1 MEKIR
6 KEELEFVSMGVVILI
21 FGFDIIKR
29 VEMRVVDIDIY
40 KGRVLK
46 MLQDEKVRF
55 KNMFCV
61 LQFVQ

>member
-55 KNMFCV
+55 KNMFRV